1 MGSITTTPHKPRV
14 TRAWVQSKHGVSE
27 VIVTKPN
34 GETFTIPATP
44 PKPRKPRARKGKP
57 HKPQAKR
64 STRKVKP
71 LTYQV
76 SEQDTLAISLQE
88 RMDKLMRE
96 MGSIHLDDN

>member
-34 GETFTIPATP
+34 GETFVIPAIP

-57 HKPQAKR
+57 HKPQTKR
-64 STRKVKP
+64 KHKQAHAVRP
-71 LTYQV
+71 
-76 SEQDTLAISLQE
+76 QDHKAIELQE
-88 RMDKLMRE
+88 RREKLLRE
-96 MGSIHLDDN
+96 MGSIHIDDN

>member
-34 GETFTIPATP
+34 GETFTIPANP

-57 HKPQAKR
+57 HKPQTKR
-64 STRKVKP
+64 KP
-71 LTYQV
+71 KQAHAV
-76 SEQDTLAISLQE
+76 RPQDHKAIELQE
-88 RMDKLMRE
+88 RREKLLRE
-96 MGSIHLDDN
+96 MGSIHIDDN

>member
-27 VIVTKPN
+27 VTITKPN

-44 PKPRKPRARKGKP
+44 AKPRKPRRRKGKP
-57 HKPQAKR
+57 HQAKR
-64 STRKVKP
+64 STRKVQP
-71 LTYQV
+71 LTHKV
-76 SEQDTLAISLQE
+76 SEQDFKAIDLQE
-88 RMDKLMRE
+88 RMQKLMRD

>member
-34 GETFTIPATP
+34 GETFVIPATP

-64 STRKVKP
+64 KP
-71 LTYQV
+71 KQAHAV
-76 SEQDTLAISLQE
+76 RPQDHKAIELQE
-88 RMDKLMRE
+88 RREKLLRE

>member
-27 VIVTKPN
+27 VTITKPN

-64 STRKVKP
+64 SSRKVTP
-71 LTYQV
+71 LTHKV
-76 SEQDTLAISLQE
+76 SEQDYKAIELQE
-88 RMDKLMRE
+88 RMEKLLRE
-96 MGSIHLDDN
+96 MGSIHAE

>member
-27 VIVTKPN
+27 VIITKPN

-44 PKPRKPRARKGKP
+44 AKPRKPRKRKGKP
-57 HKPQAKR
+57 HQAKR

-71 LTYQV
+71 LTYKV
-76 SEQDTLAISLQE
+76 SEQDTLAISLDE
-88 RMDKLMRE
+88 RMQKLMRE

>member
-1 MGSITTTPHKPRV
+1 MGSFTTTPHKPRV

-44 PKPRKPRARKGKP
+44 AKVRKPRSRKGKP
-57 HKPQAKR
+57 HKPQGKR
-64 STRKVKP
+64 KQAQTRNVRP
-71 LTYQV
+71 
-76 SEQDTLAISLQE
+76 QDHKAIELQE
-88 RMDKLMRE
+88 RMEKLMRE

>member
-34 GETFTIPATP
+34 GETFTIPATQ

-57 HKPQAKR
+57 HKPQTKR
-64 STRKVKP
+64 KR
-71 LTYQV
+71 
-76 SEQDTLAISLQE
+76 EQAHAVRPQDYKAIELQE

>member
-1 MGSITTTPHKPRV
+1 MGSFTTTPHKPRV

-34 GETFTIPATP
+34 GESFTIPAIP

-57 HKPQAKR
+57 HKPQT
-64 STRKVKP
+64 TRKHKQARAVRP
-71 LTYQV
+71 
-76 SEQDTLAISLQE
+76 QDHKAIELQE
-88 RMDKLMRE
+88 RREKLLRE

>member
-14 TRAWVQSKHGVSE
+14 TRAWAQSKHGVSE
-27 VIVTKPN
+27 VTITKPN

-44 PKPRKPRARKGKP
+44 AKPRKPRARKGKP
-57 HKPQAKR
+57 HKPQT
-64 STRKVKP
+64 TRKRKQARAVRP
-71 LTYQV
+71 
-76 SEQDTLAISLQE
+76 QDHKAIELQE

>member
-27 VIVTKPN
+27 IIVTKPN

-44 PKPRKPRARKGKP
+44 AKPRKPRARKGKP
-57 HKPQAKR
+57 HKPQT
-64 STRKVKP
+64 TRKPKQARAVRP
-71 LTYQV
+71 
-76 SEQDTLAISLQE
+76 QDHKAIELQE

>member
-27 VIVTKPN
+27 IIVTKPN
-34 GETFTIPATP
+34 GESFTIPA
-44 PKPRKPRARKGKP
+44 KPAKVRKPRHRKGKP
-57 HKPQAKR
+57 HKAQT
-64 STRKVKP
+64 TRKPKQARAVRP
-71 LTYQV
+71 
-76 SEQDTLAISLQE
+76 QDHKAIELQD

>member
-27 VIVTKPN
+27 VIITKPN

-44 PKPRKPRARKGKP
+44 AKPRKPRARKGKP

-88 RMDKLMRE
+88 RMDRLMRE

>member
-34 GETFTIPATP
+34 GETFTIPAIA

-64 STRKVKP
+64 KHKQAHAVRP
-71 LTYQV
+71 
-76 SEQDTLAISLQE
+76 QDHKAIELQE
-88 RMDKLMRE
+88 RREKLLRE

>member
-1 MGSITTTPHKPRV
+1 MGSFTTTPHKPRV

-34 GETFTIPATP
+34 GETFVIPAIP

-57 HKPQAKR
+57 HKPQGKR
-64 STRKVKP
+64 KP
-71 LTYQV
+71 KQAHAV
-76 SEQDTLAISLQE
+76 RPQDHKAIELQE
-88 RMDKLMRE
+88 RREKLLRE

>member
-27 VIVTKPN
+27 IIVTKPN
-34 GETFTIPATP
+34 GESFTIPAIP

-57 HKPQAKR
+57 HKPQGKR
-64 STRKVKP
+64 KP
-71 LTYQV
+71 KQAHAV
-76 SEQDTLAISLQE
+76 RPQDHKAIELQE

-96 MGSIHLDDN
+96 MGSIHAE